1 MVYEYENKKGDKY
14 FLHQKDKLYYFAKK
28 KGRNAIDMPKGY
40 TVIVNKK
47 TGLPFI
53 KKKVK

>member
-1 MVYEYENKKGDKY
+1 MVFEYKGKNDTKY
-14 FLHQKDKLYYFAKK
+14 YLHQKGHLYYFAKK
-28 KGRNAIDMPKGY
+28 KGRNAIDLPKGY

-53 KKKVK
+53 KKKA